1 MAFGINL
8 DSVSGNITPIVKYDA
23 RAGRMQRVD
32 REDGISTPHDITN
45 NFRAVFDL
53 ENVEYGWL
61 AFSASGPDF
70 KLVRLGEALPAKPS
84 ENHRQGVRLRL
95 KLAADC
101 GGDVRELATVAR
113 VALRGLDE
121 LHTRYEAEKANHG
134 PGELPIVTLAKTIPV
149 TSGSGAQKSTN
160 YQPVFEIEAGG
171 WAPRPADLP
180 PKAAPS
186 AASGPANGGAP
197 AASGPANGGFKQLD
211 APPATG
217 ATKVAAPVSRSQPEA
232 AASDFG

>member
-70 KLVRLGEALPAKPS
+70 ELVRLGEALPAKPS

-95 KLAADC
+95 KLASDC

-121 LHTRYEAEKANHG
+121 LHTRYEAEKANH

-160 YQPVFEIEAGG
+160 YQPVFEIVG
-171 WAPRPADLP
+171 WAPRPADLQ

-186 AASGPANGGAP
+186 

>member
-95 KLAADC
+95 KLASDC
-101 GGDVRELATVAR
+101 GGDLRELATVAR

-121 LHTRYEAEKANHG
+121 LHTRYEAEKASH
-134 PGELPIVTLAKTIPV
+134 PGHLPIVSLAKTIPV

-160 YQPVFEIEAGG
+160 YQPVFEIAG
-171 WAPRPADLP
+171 WAPRPADLQ
-180 PKAAPS
+180 PKPVAVAP
-186 AASGPANGGAP
+186 GVTMYTTGNG
-197 AASGPANGGFKQLD
+197 KQLD

-217 ATKVAAPVSRSQPEA
+217 ATKVAAPVSRSQPET

>member
-32 REDGISTPHDITN
+32 REDGISTPYDITN

-95 KLAADC
+95 KLASDC

-121 LHTRYEAEKANHG
+121 LHTRYEAEKANH
-134 PGELPIVTLAKTIPV
+134 PVVSLPIVTLAKTIPV

-160 YQPVFEIEAGG
+160 YQPVFEIVG
-171 WAPRPADLP
+171 WAPRPPDLQ
-180 PKAAPS
+180 PKATTASAP
-186 AASGPANGGAP
+186 GPANGG
-197 AASGPANGGFKQLD
+197 SKQVD

>member
-45 NFRAVFDL
+45 NFRAAFDL

-95 KLAADC
+95 KLASDC

-121 LHTRYEAEKANHG
+121 LHTRYEAERDNH
-134 PGELPIVTLAKTIPV
+134 PGELPIVALAKTIPV

-160 YQPVFEIEAGG
+160 YQPVLEIVG
-171 WAPRPADLP
+171 WAPRPADLQ
-180 PKAAPS
+180 PKAT
-186 AASGPANGGAP
+186 AA

>member
-70 KLVRLGEALPAKPS
+70 QARALGRSPPGKAFREPPP
-84 ENHRQGVRLRL
+84 GGPF
-95 KLAADC
+95 AA
-101 GGDVRELATVAR
+101 
-113 VALRGLDE
+113 
-121 LHTRYEAEKANHG
+121 
-134 PGELPIVTLAKTIPV
+134 
-149 TSGSGAQKSTN
+149 
-160 YQPVFEIEAGG
+160 EAGLG
-171 WAPRPADLP
+171 LR
-180 PKAAPS
+180 
-186 AASGPANGGAP
+186 
-197 AASGPANGGFKQLD
+197 
-211 APPATG
+211 
-217 ATKVAAPVSRSQPEA
+217 R
-232 AASDFG
+232 